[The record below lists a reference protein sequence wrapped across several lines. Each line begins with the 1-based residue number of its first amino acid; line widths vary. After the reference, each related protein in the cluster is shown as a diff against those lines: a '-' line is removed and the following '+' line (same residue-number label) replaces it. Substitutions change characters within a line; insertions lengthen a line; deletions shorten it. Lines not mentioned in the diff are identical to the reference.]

1 MFANTLPKILVVE
14 DQPSVRAFVV
24 ESLEPL
30 AARVSQT
37 ADAVGALETIESG
50 DFGIVV
56 SDLHLP
62 GATGLDLLAMAHQSQ
77 WDVTFI
83 LMTGRAEVE
92 QVIAALRL
100 QAADFLMKPFT
111 LQALTEAVTRSYR
124 RLLLQREACA
134 YRGSL
139 EASIQRR
146 TRDLEAALRFVEV
159 NFQATLEALVAAL
172 DAREHETYAHSSRVR
187 AYTTHLARLLGY
199 PPALL
204 PQLEH
209 AALLHDIG
217 KIAVSDAILLKP
229 AKLTEEEWV
238 EMRKHSGAGEQILNR
253 VSFLRSAAI
262 IVRHHHE
269 RFDGTGYPDGL
280 AGEQIPL
287 GARIFAFADTLDA
300 MTSDRHY
307 RKAPGFAAVLSEVR
321 RCIGTQFDPRIAEI
335 FCQVP
340 KERWK
345 DLRAR
350 VEQRDCPPPA
360 PDPASRT
367 AVPLVAEPRQAGG

>member
-1 MFANTLPKILVVE
+1 MTAK
-14 DQPSVRAFVV
+14 
-24 ESLEPL
+24 PL
-30 AARVSQT
+30 AKGFST
-37 ADAVGALETIESG
+37 
-50 DFGIVV
+50 
-56 SDLHLP
+56 
-62 GATGLDLLAMAHQSQ
+62 
-77 WDVTFI
+77 
-83 LMTGRAEVE
+83 
-92 QVIAALRL
+92 
-100 QAADFLMKPFT
+100 
-111 LQALTEAVTRSYR
+111 
-124 RLLLQREACA
+124 
-134 YRGSL
+134 
-139 EASIQRR
+139 
-146 TRDLEAALRFVEV
+146 
-159 NFQATLEALVAAL
+159 
-172 DAREHETYAHSSRVR
+172 SSRVR
-187 AYTTHLARLLGY
+187 AYTAHLARLLGC
-199 PPALL
+199 PPALP

-280 AGEQIPL
+280 AREQIPL
-287 GARIFAFADTLDA
+287 MGARIFAFADTLDA

-335 FCQVP
+335 FCQVS

-350 VEQRDCPPPA
+350 VGQRDCPPPA
-360 PDPASRT
+360 SGMLHTPLEDCAQLSQEVEPWLHRCSDGNHR
-367 AVPLVAEPRQAGG
+367 AVLEAGLQRVGGQHDHGQADADCRLS